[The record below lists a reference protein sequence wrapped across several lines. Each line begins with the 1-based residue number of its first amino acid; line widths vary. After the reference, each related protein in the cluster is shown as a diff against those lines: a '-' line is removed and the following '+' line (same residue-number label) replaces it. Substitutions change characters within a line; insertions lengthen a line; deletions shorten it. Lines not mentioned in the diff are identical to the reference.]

1 MITITAV
8 VCLTIAAITGI
19 IKYYDYINPYVDE
32 LISSKDYTETSKWSD
47 GSNYDTDY
55 VVRQYRRTYK
65 NGKVEYFT
73 RDEK

>member
-32 LISSKDYTETSKWSD
+32 LISSEAYSKTCTRSD
-47 GSNYDTDY
+47 GSGYNTDY
-55 VVRQYRRTYK
+55 VVRQYKRTYK